1 MIIPK
6 DFKEAVAGAFYDKE
20 INRIGETLI
29 TEEDGATRTEIGAI
43 TGTFVGNPKL
53 SNFKKVQE
61 EYGLDYQ
68 IDIVITTSTDVLI
81 DVDEVIQYD
90 NVMYKVT
97 DVLPFD
103 SHKTIVGAIWT
114 QK

>member
-6 DFKEAVAGAFYDKE
+6 DFKDAVAGTFYDKE
-20 INRIGETLI
+20 INRIGETVI
-29 TEEDGATRTEIGAI
+29 TEDDGATRTEIGNV
-43 TGTFVGNPKL
+43 TGTFMGNPRL
-53 SNFKKVQE
+53 TNFKKVQE
-61 EYGLDYQ
+61 EYGLDYK
-68 IDIVITTSTDVLI
+68 IDIAITTSIDVYI
-81 DVDEVIQYD
+81 DVDEVIQYG

-103 SHKTIVGAIWT
+103 SHKMIVGAVWT